1 MKYSYVVY
9 RYFTKEKDDTTK
21 LPLLGVHKTRKAAES
36 HLKSV
41 LSHRQSLGAK
51 LTILT
56 KEYDLNSKRKEIAK
70 YLVEIETDREVV
82 LLERW
87 TI

>member
-21 LPLLGVHKTRKAAES
+21 LPLLGVHKTRKEAES

-41 LSHRQSLGAK
+41 LNHRSNRGAE
-51 LTILT
+51 LTVLT
-56 KEYDLNSKRKEIAK
+56 KEYDLDSKRKEIAK
-70 YLVEIETDREVV
+70 YLVETENEREVV
-82 LLERW
+82 LLERYK
-87 TI
+87 I